1 MNGLSI
7 TISVFT
13 FKGMGTGMVRSR
25 LREAGT
31 LGKGAAREAARAPLM
46 AREPLKARGAAT
58 ALRRGFRSA

>member
-31 LGKGAAREAARAPLM
+31 LGKGAAKAPLM
-46 AREPLKARGAAT
+46 AWEPLKVTGAAR
-58 ALRRGFRSA
+58 ALRQGFRSA